1 MVAAMIPRDCSVSR
15 ATVERLVACAARDV
29 QVLGTLTPVNAQRER
44 LRLVDD
50 VQARR
55 AARPRWVYAPVAHEE
70 LRRALDA
77 AADALERQ
85 ATGPIEL
92 LYVDRLRELSL
103 EAALCAQAGSADVGR
118 LASQR
123 YAPRAPWAEA
133 EATALCARW
142 LAEPEEPGQP
152 ILLASDSLDPRSLLS
167 RMRAAVGRARL
178 PFTVA
183 VHPSL
188 APLAAT
194 GDRTILV
201 AAGRLVGEEDVER
214 TVLHEVEGHALP
226 RARALAAPLAIF
238 RAGTARGMDD
248 QEGRALLLEERAGWL
263 GSRRRRSLA
272 ARHRAFEW
280 MVGGATFADVAARL
294 TREHHLDPLQAVLV
308 AERTFRGA
316 DGERPGL
323 GRERVYLESFVR
335 VRAHLGAQPRDEAV
349 LAAGQIAVEAVD
361 ALRSSVP

>member
-1 MVAAMIPRDCSVSR
+1 MVAAMPRARSVPG
-15 ATVERLVACAARDV
+15 ATTERLLTCAARDV

-44 LRLVDD
+44 QRLVED
-50 VQARR
+50 VRAGR
-55 AARPRWVYAPVAHEE
+55 AARPRWVYAPVVHDE

-77 AADALERQ
+77 TADALERQ
-85 ATGPIEL
+85 ATDPIER

-103 EAALCAQAGSADVGR
+103 EAALCASAGSAEVGR
-118 LASQR
+118 LAGVR
-123 YAPRAPWAEA
+123 YASRAAWAEA

-142 LAEPEEPGQP
+142 LEEPEESAHPT
-152 ILLASDSLDPRSLLS
+152 LLASDSLDPRSLLS

-194 GDRTILV
+194 GDRAILV
-201 AAGRLVGEEDVER
+201 APGRLVSEEDVER
-214 TVLHEVEGHALP
+214 TVLHEIEGHAWP
-226 RARALAAPLAIF
+226 RARAVAASLAIF

-263 GSRRRRSLA
+263 GARRRRSLA

-280 MVGGATFADVAARL
+280 MRGGATFGDVASRL
-294 TREHHLDPLQAVLV
+294 TREHHLDALPAVLV
-308 AERTFRGA
+308 AERTFRGG

-335 VRAHLGAQPRDEAV
+335 LRAHLGVHPGDDAV
-349 LAAGQIAVEAVD
+349 LAAGQIAVDAAE
-361 ALRSSVP
+361 ALRTSVP